1 LTIRLI
7 SVFAYVL
14 KKADREKLDDVL
26 DGGIQQVRTVLR
38 ALALSQL
45 HDGDSVSQ
53 VAQIV
58 RRTPKAVRE
67 IGRR

>member
-1 LTIRLI
+1 
-7 SVFAYVL
+7 
-14 KKADREKLDDVL
+14 LDDVL